1 MLDQLI
7 NLVKERA
14 GDAIIRN
21 PVIPNEKNDNVINE
35 ASNSISGSLK
45 KMISGGQI
53 EDVLKMFSGK
63 QDTASSSVTNKI
75 SGNVI
80 NDLQEKFG
88 LGQDAAKNIANKL
101 VPGVMNDL
109 VKKTN
114 DPEDK
119 SFDIQGIFNN
129 LSGGSTSRFNVQ
141 GLLNKFK
148 GAGLDKD
155 GDGDTDL
162 KDLMKMVTDFGAGS
176 KGGILDKVKNIFN

>member
-1 MLDQLI
+1 MIDQLI

-14 GDAIIRN
+14 GDAIIKN
-21 PVIPNEKNDNVINE
+21 PAIPNEKNDSVINE
-35 ASNSISGSLK
+35 ASNSIAGSLK
-45 KMISGGQI
+45 NMISGGQI

-63 QDTASSSVTNKI
+63 QDVANGPVTDKI
-75 SGNVI
+75 SGNFV

-88 LGQDAAKNIANKL
+88 LDQISAKGVANQL
-101 VPGVMNDL
+101 VPGVMHDL

-114 DPEDK
+114 DPDDK
-119 SFDIQGIFNN
+119 SFDLQGIFNN
-129 LSGGSTSRFNVQ
+129 LSGGFTSGFNLQ
-141 GLLNKFK
+141 EILNNFK

-162 KDLMKMVTDFGAGS
+162 KDIKKMVTDLGAKS

>member
-1 MLDQLI
+1 MIDQLI

-14 GDAIIRN
+14 SEAIIKN
-21 PVIPNEKNDNVINE
+21 PVIPNEQNDNVIKE
-35 ASNSISGSLK
+35 TSNSIVGSLK
-45 KMISGGQI
+45 NMVSNGQI
-53 EDVLKMFSGK
+53 DDVLKMFSGK
-63 QDTASSSVTNKI
+63 QNAASSPVTNKI

-88 LGQDAAKNIANKL
+88 LDQGAAKGIANQL
-101 VPGVMNDL
+101 VPDVMSDL

-114 DPEDK
+114 DPDDK
-119 SFDIQGIFNN
+119 SFDIQGIFNS
-129 LSGGSTSRFNVQ
+129 LSGGSTSGFNLQ

-148 GAGLDKD
+148 GASLDKD

-162 KDLMKMVTDFGAGS
+162 KDLMKVVTDFGAKS